1 MLDLLLAVAVAAPVY
16 PPRPE
21 QRTPLIVLSTES
33 TAATERVGLAPSL
46 EELLRNSAATF
57 RFGPEPQEQTR
68 TANTRSVTVTATYVM
83 GGLVNRPPLDDQI
96 VYFDE

>member
-1 MLDLLLAVAVAAPVY
+1 MLDLLLAVAVTAPVS

-21 QRTPLIVLSTES
+21 QRAPLVVVSRDI

-46 EELLRNSAATF
+46 DELLRSSAATF
-57 RFGPEPQEQTR
+57 RFGLEPQEQSR
-68 TANTRSVTVTATYVM
+68 AERTRSVTVTATYVM
-83 GGLVNRPPLDDQI
+83 GGVVNRPSLDDEI